1 VTAPQREDG
10 AVIVEFAAVFIVFIT
25 LLWGLV
31 GYGAIFA
38 VQQSMEHA
46 AAEATRAAIG
56 MADEASAV
64 TRAEEVANDQLSWL
78 GTPGQVDT
86 SATGDDT
93 IQVVDCYTNA
103 RCLEVDLTY
112 DWGTDPLVPSLFDI
126 AMPDT
131 LTARAVIQ
139 FSE

>member
-1 VTAPQREDG
+1 MTGIHREDG
-10 AVIVEFAAVFIVFIT
+10 AVIVEFAAVFIVFVT
-25 LLWGLV
+25 LLWGLI

-46 AAEATRAAIG
+46 ASEATRAVVG
-56 MADEASAV
+56 MSAEADALA
-64 TRAEEVANDQLSWL
+64 RAEEVVNDQLSWL
-78 GTPGQVDT
+78 GAAGQADT
-86 SATGDDT
+86 SPTGDDT
-93 IQVVDCYTNA
+93 IQMIDCYGSA
-103 RCLEVDLTY
+103 RCLEVDLAY
-112 DWGTDPLVPSLFDI
+112 DWAANPLVPSLFDI